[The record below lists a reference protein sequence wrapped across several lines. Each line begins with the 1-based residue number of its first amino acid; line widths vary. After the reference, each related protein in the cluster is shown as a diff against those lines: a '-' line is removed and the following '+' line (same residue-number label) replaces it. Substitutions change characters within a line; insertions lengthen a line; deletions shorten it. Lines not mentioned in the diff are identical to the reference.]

1 MAEFLIGELAKL
13 TEVSI
18 QTLRYY
24 DRIGLFQPQRVDER
38 SGYRYYGTSQMFK
51 LEVIKYLRHLGI
63 GIPRIR
69 EFFAANRT
77 DQQQFLK
84 QREHQVTAEITELQ
98 GIQALLR
105 GQQQQLQLKQDLAQ
119 RPVGQV
125 YCRKL
130 PVEMIATLTP
140 SAPLTP
146 ADRPDVAFSELAKR
160 VKLSGTVANLQ
171 YGCAYPL
178 RDYERLSAIHYQM
191 IFTQIFEPTANLPA
205 ENQQVLPAGTYLCTA
220 FRWSHATYLAQL
232 DVLKQA
238 YRKQVGVTVPATV
251 LEVSLLDGYD
261 YATDASFL
269 TELRILL
276 PNRGES
282 CGHVF

>member
-13 TEVSI
+13 SEVSI

-24 DRIGLFQPQRVDER
+24 DRIGLFQPQRVDEK

-69 EFFAANRT
+69 DFFAASRA

-84 QREHQVTAEITELQ
+84 QREHQVTAEIANLQ
-98 GIQALLR
+98 GIQTLLR

-119 RPVGQV
+119 RPIGQV
-125 YCRKL
+125 YRRKL
-130 PVEMIATLTP
+130 PAETVAALTP
-140 SAPLTP
+140 AAPLTP

-178 RDYERLSAIHYQM
+178 RDYDRLSAIHYQM
-191 IFTQIFEPTANLPA
+191 IFTQIFEPTVALPA

-220 FRWSHATYLAQL
+220 FHWSQAIYLVRLEA
-232 DVLKQA
+232 LKRA
-238 YRKQVGVTVPATV
+238 YRQQVGATIPATV

-261 YATDASFL
+261 YATDADFL

-276 PNRGES
+276 PDLQNS
-282 CGHVF
+282 